1 MGFKIKTILLCISNW
16 SNVYNR
22 YMVLF
27 TLASLALSVILNI
40 VNPYDYVN
48 AQVNQSGQNTI
59 FALNNNM
66 AAGTTSNSTG
76 IMKNTSGM
84 LDDAFDALRDHFGSF
99 FGK

>member
-1 MGFKIKTILLCISNW
+1 MAVISIA
-16 SNVYNR
+16 
-22 YMVLF
+22 
-27 TLASLALSVILNI
+27 TLALSVILGL
-40 VNPYDYVN
+40 VNPYDYVD
-48 AQVNQSGQNTI
+48 AQVNESGQNTI
-59 FALNNNM
+59 FTSNNNM